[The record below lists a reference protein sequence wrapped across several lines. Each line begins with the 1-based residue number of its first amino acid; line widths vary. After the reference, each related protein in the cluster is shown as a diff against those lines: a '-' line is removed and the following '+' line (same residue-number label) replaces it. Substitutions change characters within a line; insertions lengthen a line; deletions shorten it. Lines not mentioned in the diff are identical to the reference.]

1 MIPYL
6 RLINLIIYSEFNVEV
21 AFADE
26 AMVLD
31 IIINSDTF
39 SEFRPRLE
47 GTPHSAPH
55 LYLGEHM
62 ESMVRT
68 LQLVCLLAIHELV

>member
-1 MIPYL
+1 MWPLPIS
-6 RLINLIIYSEFNVEV
+6 NSEFNNEV

-62 ESMVRT
+62 ESMVCIFHD
-68 LQLVCLLAIHELV
+68 V

>member
-1 MIPYL
+1 MWPLPIS
-6 RLINLIIYSEFNVEV
+6 NSEFNNEV

-62 ESMVRT
+62 ESMVRM
-68 LQLVCLLAIHELV
+68 